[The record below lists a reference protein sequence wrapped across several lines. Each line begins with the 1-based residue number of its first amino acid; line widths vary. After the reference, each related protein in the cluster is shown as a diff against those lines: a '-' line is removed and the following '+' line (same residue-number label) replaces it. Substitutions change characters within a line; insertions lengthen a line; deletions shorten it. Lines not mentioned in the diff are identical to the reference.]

1 MVKGDVVY
9 VRWYGQVV
17 EGRVVSEHD
26 LMGMVAVRIPV
37 QGMEAT
43 ALFTPGHVYDTAEEA
58 ENPKSVPK
66 IAKSV
71 PKIEE
76 IAPKDSEI
84 APKDSETV
92 PIVSETSMCDAFKKA
107 HWDNEHNHLRT
118 DSLDEFYWLWRMEHT
133 PFGYTD
139 AEPVPKH
146 EIAPEP
152 KQQKKKSVST
162 IQLSLFE

>member
-76 IAPKDSEI
+76 IAPKDSE
-84 APKDSETV
+84 TV

-139 AEPVPKH
+139 AEPVPKR
-146 EIAPEP
+146 EIAQEP
-152 KQQKKKSVST
+152 KQQKKKPVST

>member
-76 IAPKDSEI
+76 IAPKDSE
-84 APKDSETV
+84 TV

-139 AEPVPKH
+139 AEPVPK
-146 EIAPEP
+146 
-152 KQQKKKSVST
+152 